1 MQALHEK
8 FVGKGFLVLGVSV
21 DRVETQKVI
30 DYVRQLKITFPNLH
44 DTTSE
49 TARIYQIKGVP
60 MTFLID
66 TKGRARGVA
75 VGMRSWM
82 SEESHEL
89 VRLLLAE
96 AK

>member
-8 FVGKGFLVLGVSV
+8 FEGDGFVVLGVSV
-21 DRVETQKVI
+21 DRANTEKVVN
-30 DYVRQLKITFPNLH
+30 YVKKLKITFPNLH

-49 TARIYQIKGVP
+49 TAKIYQVRGVP
-60 MTFLID
+60 MTYIID
-66 TKGRARGVA
+66 TRGRARGVA

-82 SEESHEL
+82 SKESQKL

-96 AK
+96 